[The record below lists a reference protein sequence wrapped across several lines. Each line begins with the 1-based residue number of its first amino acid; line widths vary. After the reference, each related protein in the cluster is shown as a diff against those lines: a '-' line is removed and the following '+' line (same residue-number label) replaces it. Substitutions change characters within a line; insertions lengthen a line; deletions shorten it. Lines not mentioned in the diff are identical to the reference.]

1 MEMMMVVLM
10 SYTLVFSLIY
20 LFVKLYDTSLRQM
33 KETINLYNK
42 KFKELSELID
52 DIKLMDG
59 LYENPRDL
67 ENVEVHEGLNLSKE
81 EDVKE

>member
-52 DIKLMDG
+52 DIKLIDG

>member
-67 ENVEVHEGLNLSKE
+67 ENVEVHEGLSLSKE